1 MKRIPF
7 LVILVGSLIT
17 ATRAADF
24 AGLSGLEVEDG
35 YRAFLN
41 AMPLQI
47 ENGGAKIFKL
57 QDESLWLVSIGS
69 TIVKPSSSSEVLRRR
84 TVAKSKARQTR
95 SLNSTEPTSKLPP

>member
-41 AMPLQI
+41 AMPFQLEIQILQS
-47 ENGGAKIFKL
+47 
-57 QDESLWLVSIGS
+57 D
-69 TIVKPSSSSEVLRRR
+69 
-84 TVAKSKARQTR
+84 ARPQAT
-95 SLNSTEPTSKLPP
+95 